1 MPAVNIKTL
10 INATRKDIIDSFHS
24 HLINNSAIP
33 VNATIIFYFSGH
45 GSRVHAP
52 KGWETRAVDKR
63 IETLCP
69 VDDGQKTADGTRIPG
84 IPDLTI
90 NALLSK
96 LAVEKGD
103 NVVSVTCVIVIIT
116 G

>member
-1 MPAVNIKTL
+1 M
-10 INATRKDIIDSFHS
+10 
-24 HLINNSAIP
+24 
-33 VNATIIFYFSGH
+33 IFYFAGY
-45 GSRVHAP
+45 GSRVYAP
-52 KGWETRAVDKR
+52 KGWEAGAIDGQ

-69 VDDGQKTADGTRIPG
+69 VDDGADGTRAGIPG

-103 NVVSVTCVIVIIT
+103 NVVSVTLCDCYHN
-116 G
+116 